1 MLDGGR
7 WFAVA
12 MGMEV
17 KAKTS
22 MMVKLAMAKRTDPEC
37 VLRMF
42 DLYFYLWL
50 WLWWCVVGGGTL
62 LPRVP

>member
-17 KAKTS
+17 TAKTS

-37 VLRMF
+37 VLAEDVRSLF
-42 DLYFYLWL
+42 VVVVVCGG
-50 WLWWCVVGGGTL
+50 WWHSPT
-62 LPRVP
+62 

>member
-1 MLDGGR
+1 
-7 WFAVA
+7 
-12 MGMEV
+12 MEV

-22 MMVKLAMAKRTDPEC
+22 MMVKLAMAKGTDPEC

-62 LPRVP
+62 LPLEYHT